1 MSGTP
6 KCSALAPG
14 ICVDLPVKAAFYSW
28 DASRELGPVGL
39 GSTSSC
45 SVSIFSTKMHYTLFS
60 VPCDHA

>member
-28 DASRELGPVGL
+28 DASRELGPVQGSMGVTEFQLGL
-39 GSTSSC
+39 AHGAMEWTGPGFR
-45 SVSIFSTKMHYTLFS
+45 V
-60 VPCDHA
+60 V